1 MLQIN
6 DNISGLKASD
16 VMTKKPICIYENM
29 LAYDAIKLMQNKKI
43 NHLVVVDE
51 EGFYI
56 GIVHVLE
63 FIKEGLNA

>member
-1 MLQIN
+1 
-6 DNISGLKASD
+6 
-16 VMTKKPICIYENM
+16 M

-63 FIKEGLNA
+63 FIKEGLDA